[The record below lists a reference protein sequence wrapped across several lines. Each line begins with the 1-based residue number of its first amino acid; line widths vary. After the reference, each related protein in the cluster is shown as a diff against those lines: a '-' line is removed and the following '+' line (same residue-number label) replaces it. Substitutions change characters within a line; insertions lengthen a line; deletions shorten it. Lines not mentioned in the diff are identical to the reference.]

1 MRAGDVQT
9 SWYFSQTMVWTR
21 ILSCSTLIC
30 SSKLHLIRCSVLTPT
45 AHAFKLQPAFRFINT
60 ASTRPISNGSLEN
73 SKVEHSQF
81 LSDATTHS
89 KWRDTMPGNG
99 TSDNE
104 DDELSGIEEGVG
116 KLLPTSSHLFKLI
129 LPLGRKGPN
138 DSVVPTVLLLHPSQ
152 PLSHTSRLI
161 LASLPPRKET
171 ITTISFRCTPSSSS
185 PQNHRQF
192 EWSDSTDIG
201 DFIRDAARAAEFSI
215 HIIPESNTGEGIKGE
230 EQIISVRVPTFADR
244 TRFLR
249 RRLNAINHQLTT
261 MEGLKRECDREAR
274 KGARRMALGGFG
286 MLVVY
291 WAAVARL
298 TFWDYGWDVMEPITY
313 LSGLST
319 VICGYLWFLYQGR
332 EVSYSSV
339 LDRSVSSRREAL
351 YKQRGLD
358 IEKWM
363 ELVSEKRHLMRE
375 IGQIKEDYEQPQ
387 GEKGRRKKDLDRDED
402 EKKDIEGNKNPL
414 QDPEDE
420 KERAPRNP

>member
-1 MRAGDVQT
+1 MFWSRFTGRSTFLCASVKPTRYSLFT
-9 SWYFSQTMVWTR
+9 SSLRT
-21 ILSCSTLIC
+21 TLN
-30 SSKLHLIRCSVLTPT
+30 
-45 AHAFKLQPAFRFINT
+45 FKG
-60 ASTRPISNGSLEN
+60 TRPISSASLEN

-81 LSDATTHS
+81 LANASTHS
-89 KWRDTMPGNG
+89 NWKDAVPGNG
-99 TSDNE
+99 TTDTE
-104 DDELSGIEEGVG
+104 DDELSDIEEGIG
-116 KLLPTSSHLFKLI
+116 KLLPTTSHLFKLI

-138 DSVVPTVLLLHPSQ
+138 DLPIPIVLLLHPSQ
-152 PLSHTSRLI
+152 PLSHTGRLI
-161 LASLPPRKET
+161 LASLPRISENGPS
-171 ITTISFRCTPSSSS
+171 ISFRSTPSTSS
-185 PQNHRQF
+185 PQDSRQF

-215 HIIPESNTGEGIKGE
+215 HITPDASNGGQ
-230 EQIISVRVPTFADR
+230 EQVITVRVPTFADR

-249 RRLNAINHQLTT
+249 RRLDAINHQLAT

-298 TFWDYGWDVMEPITY
+298 TFWDYGWDIMEPITY

-332 EVSYSSV
+332 EVSYTSV

-351 YKQRGLD
+351 YEKRGLD

-363 ELVSEKRHLMRE
+363 ELVSEKKHLMRE
-375 IGQIKEDYEQPQ
+375 IGQIKEDYEQPR
-387 GEKGRRKKDLDRDED
+387 GEKDKD
-402 EKKDIEGNKNPL
+402 EKASDEAEADGEEENSNPL
-414 QDPEDE
+414 HEPEEE
-420 KERAPRNP
+420 KGSERKGQ

>member
-1 MRAGDVQT
+1 M
-9 SWYFSQTMVWTR
+9 SSQEHVGLEVFIFFISFFRSMIWTR
-21 ILSCSTLIC
+21 VSKCHTFLCSNKLRPNSILLTSSLRVSRPLI
-30 SSKLHLIRCSVLTPT
+30 S
-45 AHAFKLQPAFRFINT
+45 AN
-60 ASTRPISNGSLEN
+60 STRPISSGSLEN

-81 LSDATTHS
+81 LANASSHSNWRDAT
-89 KWRDTMPGNG
+89 PGNG
-99 TSDNE
+99 TTDAE

-116 KLLPTSSHLFKLI
+116 KLLPTTSHLFKLI

-138 DSVVPTVLLLHPSQ
+138 DLPVPTVLLLHPSQ
-152 PLSHTSRLI
+152 PLSHTGRLI
-161 LASLPPRKET
+161 LASLPRRSEIGPS
-171 ITTISFRCTPSSSS
+171 ISFRSTPSSSS
-185 PQNHRQF
+185 PQYSRQF

-215 HIIPESNTGEGIKGE
+215 HITPDSPNDAD
-230 EQIISVRVPTFADR
+230 EQEQVISVRVPTFADR

-249 RRLNAINHQLTT
+249 RRLDAINHQLAT

-332 EVSYSSV
+332 EVSYTSV

-351 YKQRGLD
+351 YKKRGLD

-363 ELVSEKRHLMRE
+363 ELVSERRHLMRE

-387 GEKGRRKKDLDRDED
+387 SERDKRQKAVDEVEED
-402 EKKDIEGNKNPL
+402 EQDQNPFHE
-414 QDPEDE
+414 PEEE
-420 KERAPRNP
+420 KETRKS

>member
-1 MRAGDVQT
+1 MFWSRFTGRSTFLCASVKPTRYSLFT
-9 SWYFSQTMVWTR
+9 SSLRT
-21 ILSCSTLIC
+21 TLNV
-30 SSKLHLIRCSVLTPT
+30 K
-45 AHAFKLQPAFRFINT
+45 A
-60 ASTRPISNGSLEN
+60 TRPISSASLEN

-81 LSDATTHS
+81 LANASTHS
-89 KWRDTMPGNG
+89 NWKDAVPGNG
-99 TSDNE
+99 TTDTE
-104 DDELSGIEEGVG
+104 DDELSDIEEGIG
-116 KLLPTSSHLFKLI
+116 KLLPTTSHLFKLI

-138 DSVVPTVLLLHPSQ
+138 DSPIPIVLLLHPSQ
-152 PLSHTSRLI
+152 PLSHTGRLI
-161 LASLPPRKET
+161 LASLPRISENGPS
-171 ITTISFRCTPSSSS
+171 ISFRSTPSTSSQQDS
-185 PQNHRQF
+185 RQF

-215 HIIPESNTGEGIKGE
+215 HITPDASDGQQ
-230 EQIISVRVPTFADR
+230 EQVITVRVPTFADR

-249 RRLNAINHQLTT
+249 RRLDAINHQLAT

-298 TFWDYGWDVMEPITY
+298 TFWDYGWDIMEPITY

-332 EVSYSSV
+332 EVSYTSV

-351 YKQRGLD
+351 YEKRGLD

-363 ELVSEKRHLMRE
+363 ELVSEKKHLMRE
-375 IGQIKEDYEQPQ
+375 IGQIKEDYEQPRGDKDK
-387 GEKGRRKKDLDRDED
+387 GEKDSDED
-402 EKKDIEGNKNPL
+402 ETNGEEENSNPL
-414 QDPEDE
+414 HEPEEE
-420 KERAPRNP
+420 KESKRKGQ

>member
-1 MRAGDVQT
+1 
-9 SWYFSQTMVWTR
+9 MVWTR
-21 ILSCSTLIC
+21 ILKHSTPFCASRFPRYFILT
-30 SSKLHLIRCSVLTPT
+30 SSLHGQRIK
-45 AHAFKLQPAFRFINT
+45 HATRF
-60 ASTRPISNGSLEN
+60 ADGTRPISNGSLEN

-81 LSDATTHS
+81 LANASTHS
-89 KWRDTMPGNG
+89 KWRDATPGNG
-99 TSDNE
+99 TSDTE
-104 DDELSGIEEGVG
+104 DDELGGVEEGVG
-116 KLLPTSSHLFKLI
+116 KLLPTTSHLFKLI

-138 DSVVPTVLLLHPSQ
+138 NSVIPTVLLLHPSQ

-161 LASLPPRKET
+161 LASLPRRSET
-171 ITTISFRCTPSSSS
+171 AISVSFRSSS
-185 PQNHRQF
+185 PHHHREL

-201 DFIRDAARAAEFSI
+201 DFIRDAARASEFSI
-215 HIIPESNTGEGIKGE
+215 HFIPESDTAEGSKE
-230 EQIISVRVPTFADR
+230 DEQTISVRVPTFADR

-249 RRLNAINHQLTT
+249 RRLDAINHQLTT

-274 KGARRMALGGFG
+274 KGARRMAVGGFG

-387 GEKGRRKKDLDRDED
+387 GEESKRNKAIDESRDDESGDDDQENKHPLDE
-402 EKKDIEGNKNPL
+402 
-414 QDPEDE
+414 PEEE
-420 KERAPRNP
+420 KEKPQKGQ